1 MKRKS
6 KSLSFHSFALNS
18 SLLLALLLAATNFP
32 EAACAQSSQS
42 ADFRL
47 RGIDTSNSSVSTQ
60 ASPKPST
67 APNSAGTLVP
77 WHIDSQVETQMDESK
92 KATAAEEAGTT
103 ANTQPNLINGQAS
116 TIAHP
121 EQNLNGPTSGNPFDY
136 AHIPHDRSKTIPDS
150 LKVPLDTRKL
160 KAAQDETRA
169 KEIERNNSLVTANAK
184 LMPKSP
190 LMRTRDA
197 NLRFVQVTVKNDSP
211 EVALIHG
218 DIAQANIAGALKTAS
233 SARYV
238 GEVASP
244 KLGLSG
250 RIATGVVTAGS
261 LGFAG
266 PIFYENMTAD
276 QHRKRSLGTAIG
288 VDGSRHEIESDRFG
302 LRVLL
307 PGDETVGWLAFE
319 CPNDN
324 QMTNLVIPVN
334 YSKSTLPSGS
344 LVIPVSRMTTGA
356 AANQTQPVTKP

>member
-1 MKRKS
+1 MKRNS
-6 KSLSFHSFALNS
+6 HFSNTHALPTS
-18 SLLLALLLAATNFP
+18 VAVALVVAATNLA
-32 EAACAQSSQS
+32 EMAMAQGTDSVNLP
-42 ADFRL
+42 L
-47 RGIDTSNSSVSTQ
+47 RGADNSKSSVSTQ
-60 ASPKPST
+60 ASPAANGEPNAPGT
-67 APNSAGTLVP
+67 AVP
-77 WHIDSQVETQMDESK
+77 AHIDSQVKTQIDASK
-92 KATAAEEAGTT
+92 KATAAEEALTPDS
-103 ANTQPNLINGQAS
+103 TQATVINGQAS

-121 EQNLNGPTSGNPFDY
+121 EQNVNGPSTINPFDY

-150 LKVPLDTRKL
+150 LKVPLKTTPE
-160 KAAQDETRA
+160 ETKA
-169 KEIERNNSLVTANAK
+169 KELERNNSLVTANAK

-266 PIFYENMTAD
+266 PIFYENMTPD
-276 QHRKRSLGTAIG
+276 QHRKRYLGTAVG
-288 VDGSRHEIESDRFG
+288 VDGSRHEIEADRFG

-307 PGDETVGWLAFE
+307 PGDETVGWLAFD

-344 LVIPVSRMTTGA
+344 LVIPVSRMAPSAPT
-356 AANQTQPVTKP
+356 NLTQPPAKP